1 MTKYLPP
8 KISKYNHLPTK
19 KPRSGNI
26 NPEVHIALNF
36 AATLSTGLSAS
47 AVPGQTIVPTLTLEP
62 TLPIGG
68 SNSLVHMVNIG
79 VMTVDMYFFSFT
91 PSLLLPYHLL
101 YTLCS
106 PYVTLLFLLSSV
118 PDNYT
123 LLGLKA
129 VM

>member
-1 MTKYLPP
+1 
-8 KISKYNHLPTK
+8 
-19 KPRSGNI
+19 
-26 NPEVHIALNF
+26 
-36 AATLSTGLSAS
+36 
-47 AVPGQTIVPTLTLEP
+47 
-62 TLPIGG
+62 
-68 SNSLVHMVNIG
+68 MVNIG